1 MTSAVS
7 PFSSSTAATS
17 GITQT
22 SAGSAS
28 GSNTSAASSAANSPT
43 LGQDAF
49 LKLLVAQ
56 LSHQDPTSPMQ
67 GTEFVTQL
75 SQFSLVEQSV
85 AQSSALSSVNAQL
98 GGIGNSQATDLV
110 GKSVTI
116 NGSSVAFNGSL
127 PTSASMNL
135 AGNATDV
142 QVTISD
148 SSGNAVRTMD
158 LGAKPAG
165 LASFSWDGRETSG
178 SLAPAG
184 TYTIAVKATGTNGS
198 TVATTQN
205 VTGVVTSVNFSQGYA
220 QLTLDSGATAPISSL
235 VSVSANPTTTK
246 SP

>member
-1 MTSAVS
+1 MTSAVT
-7 PFSSSTAATS
+7 PFSNSTAATS
-17 GITQT
+17 GIAKTNAT
-22 SAGSAS
+22 SASS
-28 GSNTSAASSAANSPT
+28 SNTSAASSAGNSPT

-127 PTSASMNL
+127 PTSASMSL
-135 AGNATDV
+135 AGDATDV

-178 SLAPAG
+178 NVAPAG
-184 TYTIAVKATGTNGS
+184 NYTIAVKATGTNGS

-235 VSVSANPTTTK
+235 VSVSASPTTTK

>member
-1 MTSAVS
+1 MTSAVT
-7 PFSSSTAATS
+7 PYRSSTSATTGTAAT
-17 GITQT
+17 TAQ
-22 SAGSAS
+22 
-28 GSNTSAASSAANSPT
+28 TSAASTAGATPT
-43 LGQDAF
+43 MGQDAF

-56 LSHQDPTSPMQ
+56 LSHQDPTAPMQ

-85 AQSSALSSVNAQL
+85 AQSSSLNAVNAQL

-110 GKSVTI
+110 GKTVTI
-116 NGSSVAFNGSL
+116 NGSSFAFNGSL

-135 AGNATDV
+135 GANATDV

-158 LGAKPAG
+158 LGSKPAG

-178 SLAPAG
+178 QLAPAG

-205 VTGVVTSVNFSQGYA
+205 VSGVVTSVNFAQGYA

-235 VSVSANPTTTK
+235 VSVGATPK

>member
-7 PFSSSTAATS
+7 PFSNSTAATS
-17 GITQT
+17 GVTT
-22 SAGSAS
+22 SSANS
-28 GSNTSAASSAANSPT
+28 SNTGAASSAGTTPT

-56 LSHQDPTSPMQ
+56 LSHQDPTAPMQ

-116 NGSSVAFNGSL
+116 NGSSFAFNGSL

-158 LGAKPAG
+158 LGSKPAG

-178 SLAPAG
+178 QLAPAG

-198 TVATTQN
+198 TVAATQN

-235 VSVSANPTTTK
+235 VSVGASTNSAPAK